1 MSKKIKDPAPKSRK
15 PGAKQRGTTAG
26 AAAKNATATTTPKAP
41 RTPSGPGERDPRLPK
56 AGTVVQRAWHG
67 KTYEVT
73 VGESDFTFKGASY
86 RSLSALAKEITG
98 AASINGVAW
107 WGLAP
112 RPAPK
117 PRSKDAKSETAK
129 EAS

>member
-1 MSKKIKDPAPKSRK
+1 MSTKRKHPAPKSKK
-15 PGAKQRGTTAG
+15 PATKQRGTPAE
-26 AAAKNATATTTPKAP
+26 AAAEAAATAATTKAPQTPKAP
-41 RTPSGPGERDPRLPK
+41 RERDPRLPK
-56 AGTVVQRAWHG
+56 AGTVIQRAWHG

-73 VGESDFTFKGASY
+73 VGERDFTFKGASY

-98 AASINGVAW
+98 AASINGIAW
-107 WGLAP
+107 WGLSP

-117 PRSKDAKSETAK
+117 APAKDAKPETAK

>member
-1 MSKKIKDPAPKSRK
+1 MSKKRKHPAPKSKK
-15 PGAKQRGTTAG
+15 PGAKQRGTTAE
-26 AAAKNATATTTPKAP
+26 AAAKDAAGPATTKPP
-41 RTPSGPGERDPRLPK
+41 RTPIAPRARDPRLPK

-73 VGESDFTFKGASY
+73 VGESDFTFKGGSY
-86 RSLSALAKEITG
+86 RSLSALAREITG

-117 PRSKDAKSETAK
+117 AKTKDAKPETAK

>member
-1 MSKKIKDPAPKSRK
+1 MSTKRKHPAPRSKT
-15 PGAKQRGTTAG
+15 PGAKQRGTIAEAATKD
-26 AAAKNATATTTPKAP
+26 AAAPATAKAP
-41 RTPSGPGERDPRLPK
+41 RTPSAPRERDPRLPK

-98 AASINGVAW
+98 AASINGIAW
-107 WGLAP
+107 WGLSP

-117 PRSKDAKSETAK
+117 APAKDAKPETAK

>member
-1 MSKKIKDPAPKSRK
+1 MSKKSKHPAPRSKS
-15 PGAKQRGTTAG
+15 PSAKQRGSTAE
-26 AAAKNATATTTPKAP
+26 AAAKDAAAPTTTKPP
-41 RTPSGPGERDPRLPK
+41 RTPSAPRARDPRLPK

-117 PRSKDAKSETAK
+117 PRAKDAKPATAK

>member
-1 MSKKIKDPAPKSRK
+1 MSKKSTHPAPKSKK
-15 PGAKQRGTTAG
+15 PGAKQRGTTAA
-26 AAAKNATATTTPKAP
+26 AAAKDAAAPTTTKPP
-41 RTPSGPGERDPRLPK
+41 RTPSALRERDPRLPK

-67 KTYEVT
+67 KAYEVM
-73 VGESDFTFKGASY
+73 VGESDFTFKGVSY

-98 AASINGVAW
+98 ATSINGVAW

-112 RPAPK
+112 RAAPK
-117 PRSKDAKSETAK
+117 VKTNDAKSVTAK

>member
-1 MSKKIKDPAPKSRK
+1 MSKKRKHPAPRSKS
-15 PGAKQRGTTAG
+15 PSAKQRGSTAE
-26 AAAKNATATTTPKAP
+26 AAAKDAAATTTPKAP
-41 RTPSGPGERDPRLPK
+41 RTPSAPGERDPRLPK

-67 KTYEVT
+67 KRYEVT

-86 RSLSALAKEITG
+86 RSLSALAREITG

-117 PRSKDAKSETAK
+117 PRAKDAKPETAK